1 MDFNEK
7 TFRKHILAAPDTIL
21 LATDLTDT
29 DFLLPHVV
37 AQAKISAAH
46 VKLIHAIVPSDSLP
60 IEAGAIPYI
69 DESRNESR
77 IDRDVR
83 LTMLDLSRGIESHG
97 VSCSAVVRHGFAA
110 DVIREEINSTRP
122 TRLIVGTHGRGKLA
136 QVALGSVVN
145 ELLGTVDIPIFAIG
159 PHAQA
164 FGEHSSPRKILHPV
178 SLAGDYQKVVSFAI
192 DLARTY
198 KAELILLHVLDSD
211 IGKSINPGRALN
223 WARNALGALVP
234 NAGGLLPPVRTIS
247 KCGNLVDEILSTA
260 TSTKADWIVLG
271 VDEEFPLLRFRGT
284 TAYKVLA
291 AANCP
296 VLTLCH
302 GPHRVEQPT
311 QVDTRFVIG

>member
-1 MDFNEK
+1 MQDFSEK
-7 TFRKHILAAPDTIL
+7 PFRKDALAVPDTIL
-21 LATDLTDT
+21 VATDLTDT
-29 DFLLPHVV
+29 DFLIPHVI
-37 AQAKISAAH
+37 AQAKISGAH
-46 VKLIHAIVPSDSLP
+46 VRLIHVIIPSDSLP

-69 DESRNESR
+69 DESK

-83 LTMLDLSRGIESHG
+83 LTMLGLSRRIESYG
-97 VSCSAVVRHGFAA
+97 VLCSFVVRHGFAA
-110 DVIREEINSTRP
+110 DVIREEINSIRA

-145 ELLGTVDIPIFAIG
+145 ELLGTVAIPIFAIG
-159 PHAQA
+159 PHAHA

-178 SLAGDYQKVVSFAI
+178 SLAGDYQKVVRFAI

-211 IGKSINPGRALN
+211 IGKSINPGRALT
-223 WARNALGALVP
+223 WARNALAAIVP

-260 TSTKADWIVLG
+260 TSTKVDWIVLG
-271 VDEEFPLLRFRGT
+271 IDEEFPLLRFRDT

-291 AANCP
+291 AAKCP

-302 GPHRVEQPT
+302 EPHRVEQPT
-311 QVDTRFVIG
+311 QVDTHLMV